1 MSTPL
6 TRRASGTRRSAPLQD
21 WAARGACASHPDPDL
36 WFADP
41 SDTTRHEQA
50 IALCESCP
58 VKAACLNYAL
68 ALPNM
73 PGTWGGTTETERAL
87 IRRRARR
94 GSAA

>member
-1 MSTPL
+1 MSASRP
-6 TRRASGTRRSAPLQD
+6 RRASGTRRSAPLQD

-50 IALCESCP
+50 ITLCATCP
-58 VKAACLNYAL
+58 VKTACLDYAMS
-68 ALPNM
+68 LPNM
-73 PGTWGGTTETERAL
+73 PGTWGGTTETERTRL
-87 IRRRARR
+87 RRNARR